1 LDSDKKAHL
10 KEKAAEEFRL
20 FWMIAAYL
28 AAFFVAF
35 LTYRRLISRE
45 FGVSTFHYGY
55 ALIEA
60 MIIAKVILIGNA
72 MGLGRKDVR
81 RAVAFKVLQSS
92 LIYGALVAVFA
103 VLEHVIEGMV
113 HGKTLVASL
122 EAFRETGVYEILGR
136 GLIVFVALI
145 PFFAFCELGSLTEGT
160 RLFDFFFKK
169 AVPKEL
175 AAKS

>member
-1 LDSDKKAHL
+1 MDSEKKAHL

-45 FGVSTFHYGY
+45 FGVNSFHYGY

-60 MIIAKVILIGNA
+60 MIIAKVILIGKA
-72 MGLGRKDVR
+72 MGLGKKDAR
-81 RAVAFKVLQSS
+81 RTVAFKVLRSS
-92 LIYGALVAVFA
+92 LVYGALVAAFA

-122 EAFRETGVYEILGR
+122 EAFRDTGIFEILGR
-136 GLIVFVALI
+136 GLVLFVAFI
-145 PFFAFCELGSLTEGT
+145 PFFAFWELGSLTGET
-160 RLFDFFFKK
+160 KLFAYFFKK
-169 AVPKEL
+169 GAPQK
-175 AAKS
+175 AG